1 MVVTSNEYIVD
12 LTLVTNHPLLDPPN
26 TRDQYIGAYLGQKDA
41 SIRDIIMF
49 DRIIRT
55 IDTTRLPTYIVTVNE
70 GQCIRKLIFE
80 QSNQTKALGAFF
92 VAFEYEGTTRTSS
105 TVVLMHNATFLPEQ
119 TTLTVHV
126 GETVTIAVVTNRT
139 EDDFRW
145 RFNGDVVPDRC
156 PAYRW
161 GSECEHTC
169 TECLNGGKCD
179 ADSGECVCHPGFNG
193 TTCEHVLGSNR
204 FGQDGSFSC
213 DSSGDDH
220 SPGCRGKLFCL
231 PDPFGCTCAAGFMGI
246 NCTTECNPG
255 TYGANCLQECHC
267 SPSNIC
273 TKDTGECIDG
283 TECQE
288 GWTGVNCQA
297 IPGTTSASSGIT
309 SSTIPIVE
317 ATTQAFTSAT
327 TPAPTTVPP
336 QLIPSS
342 AIESFFY
349 TKVNNGGSATLVCI
363 VTGSPPPTSENI
375 SVTHAAGGDEGIV
388 LLESTVHE
396 STRTSWYRVRV
407 SLDDV
412 PRNFTC
418 LLRRLDGESVSK
430 DLAVSVYEPPSF
442 VESNILVQEMTSH
455 SVTIRWTHW
464 NETNDRGDG
473 PVIGYRVYHST
484 HGQGDI
490 ARASSDRIRD
500 TTFTIT
506 NLTRDTVYDFRVT
519 ASREGPSGEGMF
531 SSVARARTK
540 CTAPSQAPVLSVRNR
555 GQTFITLDWEV
566 IPEESWGC
574 SALSGLEINVSTYGQ
589 NGFPRTLSFDTMAGT
604 ANIGEFAD
612 CTTYSINAA
621 FRNKDELGISSEILS
636 VSTYLIRPAR
646 VGALQMSPS
655 TTQIEVSWETS
666 SSLCSPD
673 YYIIRYSLY
682 QKLACQSPETTPT
695 EFEVNTNITQYNIL
709 VGLEPYSQYK
719 IIVTAVNGAGQ
730 SEPMMGYSET
740 RPGRE

>member
-1 MVVTSNEYIVD
+1 MAAFLVIPQEMITVLDVGVNSFAYQTPLDAPVQQDSWESIVQQNVTRERMEPIVCKSATALQVTSVPRIQENALMGLSVKKAG
-12 LTLVTNHPLLDPPN
+12 LV
-26 TRDQYIGAYLGQKDA
+26 
-41 SIRDIIMF
+41 
-49 DRIIRT
+49 
-55 IDTTRLPTYIVTVNE
+55 
-70 GQCIRKLIFE
+70 
-80 QSNQTKALGAFF
+80 
-92 VAFEYEGTTRTSS
+92 S
-105 TVVLMHNATFLPEQ
+105 TVKFELP
-119 TTLTVHV
+119 
-126 GETVTIAVVTNRT
+126 
-139 EDDFRW
+139 
-145 RFNGDVVPDRC
+145 
-156 PAYRW
+156 
-161 GSECEHTC
+161 
-169 TECLNGGKCD
+169 
-179 ADSGECVCHPGFNG
+179 
-193 TTCEHVLGSNR
+193 
-204 FGQDGSFSC
+204 
-213 DSSGDDH
+213 
-220 SPGCRGKLFCL
+220 
-231 PDPFGCTCAAGFMGI
+231 PF
-246 NCTTECNPG
+246 
-255 TYGANCLQECHC
+255 Y
-267 SPSNIC
+267 S
-273 TKDTGECIDG
+273 
-283 TECQE
+283 
-288 GWTGVNCQA
+288 

-430 DLAVSVYEPPSF
+430 DLAVSVYAIPGTTSASSGTTSSTISFVETIYATTQATTSATTFATPPIPPQPDSSYAIASFFYTKVNNGEPTTLVCVVTGSPPPTSENISVTYAAGADEGIVLLETNVNESTRTSRYQVRVSLGEAPQNFTCLLRRPNGENVSKDLAVSVYEPPSF

-540 CTAPSQAPVLSVRNR
+540 CT
-555 GQTFITLDWEV
+555 G
-566 IPEESWGC
+566 
-574 SALSGLEINVSTYGQ
+574 
-589 NGFPRTLSFDTMAGT
+589 
-604 ANIGEFAD
+604 
-612 CTTYSINAA
+612 
-621 FRNKDELGISSEILS
+621 
-636 VSTYLIRPAR
+636 PAR